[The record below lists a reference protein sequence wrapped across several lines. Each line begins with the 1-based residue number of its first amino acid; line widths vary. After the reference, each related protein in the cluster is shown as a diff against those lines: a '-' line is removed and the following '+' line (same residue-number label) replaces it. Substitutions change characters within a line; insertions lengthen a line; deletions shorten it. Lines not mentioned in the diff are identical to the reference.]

1 VEKEGWAT
9 TMSGECVPDESRR
22 DTTVQRERPANT
34 IAIGWWSLRM
44 VAACASVAVCL
55 TLVSAAASGATTKF
69 GGPGE
74 GPGQF
79 FEPAGLAV
87 EQDSGD
93 IYVVD
98 SNHQRVEKFDA
109 EGAFLLGWGFGVENG
124 EDKLQTCTTA
134 CRGGFEGLASEM
146 EGSGQLDF
154 PQGVAVDNSVGLS
167 HGDVYVI
174 DVRNNRVEKYG
185 PEGEFILAFGGE
197 VDKTT
202 KADVCTAASGDACGA
217 GVEGAAAGEFESFG
231 ERDIAVDAEG
241 HVYVGDGNGVQRFSE
256 GGIYEAG
263 GLGPT
268 SEVAVAGPGKLYT
281 RYLSSEGVRE
291 YEVSVSGGELLG
303 TELSAARDA
312 GGTPRAIAVG
322 PAGELFVMDQP
333 SFSGVEHVQHIL
345 EYDAGG
351 DQVEAFAG
359 GEEDGNKGLAWG
371 ETAERLYALNFH
383 SGPERGSVRVVALPS
398 PGPLLFAGSQTAAPV
413 DVDGAT
419 VHATVNPEGAETT
432 YHFDYGTEIVNE
444 TATPAATLPGGFE
457 DEPVDAPLEGLA
469 PGTTY
474 HFHVAAENAN
484 GSTEGPD
491 QTFTTPAAVAISEE
505 SVTEVTDVAATIEAR
520 VNPSGVPATY
530 RFQYWTGAYDPAT
543 AQSTPTTSLAGGSEG
558 LAVSASLQG
567 LTANTEY
574 HWRLVAEDERGGVAY
589 TVDGQEESFTTQAVR
604 EPLTLLDGRA
614 WELVSPANKRAGA
627 LEPWSDEGGVV
638 QAAASGDAI
647 TYISRAATEA
657 EPEGEPSPDWSQILS
672 SHSEGGWGSRD
683 IATRHEQEFGLTSGD
698 LAEYRLFSPDL
709 SFSLVEPRG
718 NTPLSTSAS
727 ERTPYMRRQALCEAA
742 ATAPECFLP
751 MLTEADVASGVQFGG
766 VPSEQFGP
774 VQIDAA
780 APDLRHVVLE
790 SSVPLLSGD
799 TGGGLYEWS
808 AGAGGG
814 VGSLQLASVLPG
826 GAQAGCAT
834 LGYNAGPKGPGSAR
848 AAISAD
854 GDLVFW
860 EGGPTC
866 ASSERHLYVSYTGG
880 GSTMTAQLDVVQPG
894 ATGGGGNKPVFQLAS
909 GDGEHV
915 FFTDSQSLTKGA
927 SGDSLYECTLTVQA
941 GQPAC
946 ALSDLTEPV
955 NAGEAANVQGLIAG
969 ASEDGSYVYL
979 VARGVLSS
987 APSGSGE
994 SASAGAENFYELHLE
1009 AAGWQPTFIATLAGE
1024 DANDWAQPIGGQIEL
1039 DLLSARVSPN
1049 GRWLAFMSQ
1058 RPLTGYDNR
1067 DLSPEAHGAR
1077 DQEVF
1082 LYAADDHR
1090 LACVS
1095 CDPSG
1100 ARPHGVF
1107 DPEREPGLLVDRAIP
1122 HNVWGGHWL
1131 AGSLPNW
1138 TKLSLNTSRY
1148 QPRYLLDSGRVFFD
1162 SADALVPQD
1171 VNGVEDVY
1179 EYEPPGVGNCTA
1191 DAATY
1196 ARSSGGCVG
1205 LVSSGESGEESAF
1218 LDASQSG
1225 NDVFFLTAAKLT
1237 AQDSDT
1243 AFDVYDA
1250 HVCGSG
1256 WACAV
1261 PPYASQ
1267 PSCESASSCKAAA
1280 SGAAGPLG
1288 AAATLTPSGAGNLV
1302 PSTPHKKQQTKQA
1315 PLNGKQKL
1323 RRALKACK
1331 ASYPHNRHKR
1341 RACKRRARRRIAH
1354 SAAHRNRAARHRRN
1368 GHRKRKA
1375 GGRSKGKAA
1384 AHRGGRR

>member
-1 VEKEGWAT
+1 
-9 TMSGECVPDESRR
+9 
-22 DTTVQRERPANT
+22 
-34 IAIGWWSLRM
+34 M

-69 GGPGE
+69 GSPGE

-79 FEPAGLAV
+79 AEPYGVAV
-87 EQDSGD
+87 EQGSGD
-93 IYVVD
+93 VYVVD
-98 SNHQRVEKFDA
+98 TNNQRVEKFDA

-124 EDKLQTCTTA
+124 EDKLQTCTTT
-134 CRGGFEGLASEM
+134 CRGGFEGAASEM
-146 EGSGQLDF
+146 EGPGQLNF
-154 PQGVAVDNSVGLS
+154 PEGVTVDNSLGLS
-167 HGDVYVI
+167 HGDVYVV
-174 DVRNNRVEKYG
+174 DRRNNRVEKYG
-185 PEGEFILAFGGE
+185 PDGEFIFAFGGE

-202 KADVCTAASGDACGA
+202 KADVCTAASGDTCGA
-217 GVEGAAAGEFESFG
+217 GVEGAAAGEFEGLG
-231 ERDIAVDAEG
+231 ERDVAVDAEG
-241 HVYVGDGNGVQRFSE
+241 HVYVGDGNDVQRFSE
-256 GGIYEAG
+256 GGVYEAR
-263 GLGPT
+263 GLGAAR
-268 SEVAVAGPGKLYT
+268 ELAVA
-281 RYLSSEGVRE
+281 SSHEIYVRTQNGGGVRE
-291 YEVSVSGGELLG
+291 YEVSVSGSELLG
-303 TELSAARDA
+303 TELGAPRDA

-333 SFSGVEHVQHIL
+333 FFSGVEHVQHIL
-345 EYDAGG
+345 EYDAAG
-351 DQVEAFAG
+351 DQVEAFAAS
-359 GEEDGNKGLAWG
+359 EEDGDNGLAWG
-371 ETAERLYALNFH
+371 ESAERLYALNSH
-383 SGPERGSVRVVALPS
+383 SEPERADVRVVALPLA
-398 PGPLLFAGSQTAAPV
+398 GPVLVAGSQIAEQVA
-413 DVDGAT
+413 VDGAT
-419 VHATVNPEGAETT
+419 LHATVDPEGVETT
-432 YHFDYGTEIVNE
+432 YHFDYGTEVAHE
-444 TATPAATLPGGFE
+444 TATPTATLPAGFG
-457 DEPVDAPLEGLA
+457 DEPVHAPLEGLL
-469 PGTTY
+469 PDTTY

-484 GSTEGPD
+484 GSMEGPD
-491 QTFTTPAAVAISEE
+491 RTFTTPTAVAISEE
-505 SVTEVTDVAATIEAR
+505 SVTEVTDGSATIEAR

-543 AQSTPTTSLAGGSEG
+543 AHSTPMTSLPGGSEG
-558 LAVSASLQG
+558 VSVAATLRE
-567 LTANTEY
+567 LTPDTEY
-574 HWRLVAEDERGGVAY
+574 HWRLVAQDERGGVAY
-589 TVDGQEESFTTQAVR
+589 TVDGQEEAFITQAVR
-604 EPLTLLDGRA
+604 EQLTLLDGRA
-614 WELVSPANKRAGA
+614 WELVSPANKHAGA

-638 QAAASGDAI
+638 QAAASGYAI
-647 TYISRAATEA
+647 TYISRSATEA

-683 IATRHEQEFGLTSGD
+683 IATRHEQEFGLTTGD
-698 LAEYRLFSPDL
+698 LAQYRLFSPDL
-709 SFSLVEPRG
+709 SLSLVEPRG
-718 NTPLSTSAS
+718 DTPLSALAS
-727 ERTPYMRRQALCEAA
+727 ERTPYIRRQARCEAA
-742 ATAPECFLP
+742 ATAAECFLP
-751 MLTEADVASGVQFGG
+751 MLTGADVASGVHFGG
-766 VPSEQFGP
+766 VPSEPYGP

-780 APDLRHVVLE
+780 APDLQHVVLE
-790 SSVPLLSGD
+790 SSVPLLSGN
-799 TGGGLYEWS
+799 TGKGLYEWS

-814 VGSLQLASVLPG
+814 AGSLQLVSVLSG

-834 LGYNAGPKGPGSAR
+834 LGYEAGPGGPGSAR
-848 AAISAD
+848 GAISPD
-854 GDLVFW
+854 GELVFW

-866 ASSERHLYVSYTGG
+866 AASERHLYVSYMGAA
-880 GSTMTAQLDVVQPG
+880 STMSAQLDVVQPG
-894 ATGGGGNKPVFQLAS
+894 ATGTGENKPVFQLATS

-915 FFTDSQSLTKGA
+915 FFSDSQRLTNGA
-927 SGDSLYECTLTVQA
+927 SGRSLYECTITVQA
-941 GQPAC
+941 GQPTC

-955 NAGEAANVQGLIAG
+955 NAGEEADVQGLIAG
-969 ASEDGSYVYL
+969 ASADGSYVYL
-979 VARGVLSS
+979 VAQGVLSS
-987 APSGSGE
+987 APSASGE
-994 SASAGAENFYELHLE
+994 SADAGAENLYELHLE
-1009 AAGWQPTFIATLAGE
+1009 AAGWQPTFIGTLSGE

-1039 DLLSARVSPN
+1039 DRLSARVSPS

-1082 LYAADDHR
+1082 LFDSASHR
-1090 LACVS
+1090 LGCVS
-1095 CDPSG
+1095 CNPSG

-1107 DPEREPGLLVDRAIP
+1107 DPRKEPGLLVDRAIP

-1138 TKLSLNTSRY
+1138 TKISLKTSRY

-1179 EYEPPGVGNCTA
+1179 EYEPPGEGSCTA

-1205 LVSSGESGEESAF
+1205 LVSSGESVQESAF
-1218 LDASQSG
+1218 LDASESG

-1256 WACAV
+1256 WACAA
-1261 PPYASQ
+1261 PPSASQ
-1267 PSCESASSCKAAA
+1267 PPCESASSCKAAA

-1302 PSTPHKKQQTKQA
+1302 PSAPQKKQQTKQA

-1331 ASYPHNRHKR
+1331 ASYPHNRRKR

-1354 SAAHRNRAARHRRN
+1354 NAADRHRAARHRRN

-1375 GGRSKGKAA
+1375 DGRSKGKAA
-1384 AHRGGRR
+1384 THRGGRR